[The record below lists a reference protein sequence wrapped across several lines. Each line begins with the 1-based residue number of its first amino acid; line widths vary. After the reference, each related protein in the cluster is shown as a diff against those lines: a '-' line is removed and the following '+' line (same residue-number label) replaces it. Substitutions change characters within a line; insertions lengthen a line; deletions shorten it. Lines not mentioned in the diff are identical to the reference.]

1 MDLRSLKATCLAAGH
16 GRLEGVLRADLI
28 PAEPI
33 KIPSILIGSC
43 DAIGGLLYHSIL
55 PNGLMCLEKNTFG
68 IGLSAEDCYVF
79 SFAMGAEASVGAQA
93 TTASKTREGMRKLFR
108 NLYLY

>member
-16 GRLEGVLRADLI
+16 GRLEGVLKADLI

-33 KIPSILIGSC
+33 KIPSILIGYC

-55 PNGLMCLEKNTFG
+55 PNVFRKNTFG
-68 IGLSAEDCYVF
+68 IGLSAEDCNVF
-79 SFAMGAEASVGAQA
+79 SFAMGAEASVGRRR
-93 TTASKTREGMRKLFR
+93 ASDNGFKDT
-108 NLYLY
+108 